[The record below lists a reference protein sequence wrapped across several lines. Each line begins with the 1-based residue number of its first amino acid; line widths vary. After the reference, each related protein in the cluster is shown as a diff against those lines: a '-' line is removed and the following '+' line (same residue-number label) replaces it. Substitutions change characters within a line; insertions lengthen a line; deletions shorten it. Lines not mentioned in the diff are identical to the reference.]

1 MKNYKSIKIN
11 TMERK
16 MQEYALKQLKMI
28 ENDNDDVTF
37 HKTLSNK
44 SNIYAEF
51 RCGRNIM
58 LSEEEVK
65 YQAIEYLKNE
75 IELIKQ
81 S

>member
-1 MKNYKSIKIN
+1 MKKKELNK
-11 TMERK
+11 TQM
-16 MQEYALKQLKMI
+16 YALNQLKMI

-37 HKTLSNK
+37 YKTTSVLYNK
-44 SNIYAEF
+44 EHIYAEF

-65 YQAIEYLKNE
+65 HQAIEYLTNE

-81 S
+81 TQ